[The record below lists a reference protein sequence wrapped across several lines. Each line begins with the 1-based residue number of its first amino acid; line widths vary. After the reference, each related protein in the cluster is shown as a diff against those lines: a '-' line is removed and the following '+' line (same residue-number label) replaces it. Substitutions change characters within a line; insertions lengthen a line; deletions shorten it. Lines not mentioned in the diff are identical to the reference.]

1 MLKMTNQIQHYDWGS
16 KTAMTEI
23 YGIENPDNQP
33 MAELWMG
40 AHPKCSSQVAVPE
53 TGEIIALNQL
63 IAQNPEKYLGE
74 KVAMQFQ
81 RLPFLFKVLCAAQPL
96 SIQVHPDKS
105 SAEAGFAKEN
115 AAGIPLSSPQRNY
128 KDDNHKPELVYALTP
143 FRAMNAFR
151 PLAEIAELLSYV
163 ANAHPDIPTFIQH
176 PTEQSLSFLF
186 SQLLTM
192 QGPQK
197 SLAIAVL
204 KSALNSRPGEP
215 WDSIRKMTEFY
226 PDDNGLFTPLLL
238 NIVELKPGQ
247 AMFLYART
255 PHAYLEGSALEVMAN
270 SDNVLRA
277 GLTSKHID
285 VAELMAN
292 LDFIPKP
299 AETLLTLPMQEKDA
313 LNYPVPVNDFN
324 FSIYDLPDYVSPEQ
338 VIELENESA
347 SILFCVEGKV
357 TISSDEQTLIVSAGE
372 SVFLSAIEK
381 IVTLHGNGKV
391 ARVSNN

>member
-16 KTAMTEI
+16 KTALTDI
-23 YGIENPDNQP
+23 YGIKNPNNQP

-40 AHPKCSSQVAVPE
+40 AHPKCSSQVTDPK
-53 TGEIIALNQL
+53 TGETIALNAL
-63 IAQNPEKYLGE
+63 IAQEPEKYLGE
-74 KVAMQFQ
+74 KVVEQFQ

-105 SAEAGFAKEN
+105 SAETGFDREN
-115 AAGIPLSSPQRNY
+115 AAGIPLNSPQRNY

-143 FRAMNAFR
+143 FKAMNAFR
-151 PLAEIAELLSYV
+151 PLSDIAQLLGHVS
-163 ANAHPDIPTFIQH
+163 AAHPDIQVFIQN
-176 PTEQSLSFLF
+176 PTESHLSFLF

-192 QGPQK
+192 QGEQK
-197 SLAIAVL
+197 RLAIAVL
-204 KSALNSRPGEP
+204 KSVLNNREGEP
-215 WDSIRKMTEFY
+215 WDTIRKVTAFY
-226 PDDNGLFTPLLL
+226 PDDNSLFTPLLL

-255 PHAYLEGSALEVMAN
+255 PHAYLEGVALEVMAN

-292 LDFIPKP
+292 LDFVSKP
-299 AETLLTLPMQEKDA
+299 ADTLLTLPKQEKDA
-313 LNYPVPVNDFN
+313 LNYPVPVNDFY
-324 FSIYDLPDYVSPEQ
+324 FSVYDVSEQ
-338 VIELENESA
+338 PITLENDSA
-347 SILFCVEGKV
+347 SVLFCFEGQII
-357 TISSDEQTLIVSAGE
+357 ISSDEQQQQLRLFSGE

-381 IVTLHGNGKV
+381 NLTVHGNGKI
-391 ARVSNN
+391 AKVSN